1 MNQKLNL
8 AATSRLNMG
17 TNQSGM
23 RAYNERLVL
32 TLIRRNG
39 ALPKSDIAR
48 MTGLSAQTASVI
60 MRNLEKDGL
69 LKRGKPTRIQ
79 GKVGQPSVPMSLAA
93 HGALFF
99 GLKIGRRR
107 SDLVLIDFLGNI
119 IDISHLQYG
128 YPTPENIVAFV
139 KNALDEITSKLT
151 AKQRDRI
158 SGMGIGIPFQL
169 WNWPELIG
177 TSQLEMDSWRVVDIQ
192 NLIADH
198 CDFPVYMQ
206 NDVSAACAAEL
217 VLGHSELPQNFLYFH
232 IGYFIGGGIVLNGS
246 LFTGPG
252 GNAGAL
258 GSMPIPVAA
267 GHTGQLIDVASVAVL
282 EKAIDQAGGD
292 SKRLWSDDEDWDVEP
307 ALLENWMLQATQG
320 IVHAITAASSV
331 IDFEACVIDGSLPTT
346 IRSSIVSRIRHQ
358 LLEMHIPGIQIPDIF
373 EGSIGKNARALGAAS
388 LPLSERFLVDQNAF
402 LRQ

>member
-1 MNQKLNL
+1 MIQSITPTANNRINQ
-8 AATSRLNMG
+8 G

-32 TLIRRNG
+32 TLIRRHS

-69 LKRGKPTRIQ
+69 LKRGAPTRIQ
-79 GKVGQPSVPMSLAA
+79 GKVGQPSVPMSLVPN
-93 HGALFF
+93 GALFF

-119 IDISHLQYG
+119 IDMAQLAYD
-128 YPTPENIVAFV
+128 YPVPIHIVQFV
-139 KNALDEITSKLT
+139 TTSIDAIRTRLSK
-151 AKQRDRI
+151 KQLSRI
-158 SGMGIGIPFQL
+158 SGMGIGMPFQM

-177 TSQLEMDSWRVVDIQ
+177 TTQISMDSWRVVDIHR
-192 NLIADH
+192 LIADH
-198 CDFPVYMQ
+198 CDFPVYME

-217 VLGHSELPQNFLYFH
+217 IFGQTSLPQNFLYFH

-252 GNAGAL
+252 GNSGAL
-258 GSMPIPVAA
+258 GSMPIPVE
-267 GHTGQLIDVASVAVL
+267 GSKTRQLIDLASVATL
-282 EKAIDQAGGD
+282 EKAIELAGNETNM
-292 SKRLWSDDEDWDVEP
+292 LWEDNKAWDHQSPIVQ
-307 ALLENWMLQATQG
+307 NWVKQTAQS
-320 IVHAITAASSV
+320 IAHAIAASISV
-331 IDFEACVIDGSLPTT
+331 IDFEACVIDGSLPDE
-346 IRSSIVSRIRHQ
+346 IRSQIVLLIRQHLQ
-358 LLEMHIPGIQIPDIF
+358 DMPLPGLQIPHIH
-373 EGSIGKNARALGAAS
+373 EGSIGANARVLGAAS

-402 LRQ
+402 IQQ

>member
-1 MNQKLNL
+1 MNPKT
-8 AATSRLNMG
+8 TSTISNRVNMG

-32 TLIRRNG
+32 TLIRRHG

-69 LKRGKPTRIQ
+69 LKRGEPTRIQ
-79 GKVGQPSVPMSLAA
+79 GKVGQPSVPMSLVAN
-93 HGALFF
+93 GALFF

-119 IDISHLQYG
+119 VDISHLSYG
-128 YPTPENIVAFV
+128 YPTPASIVQFV
-139 KNALDEITSKLT
+139 KSSIDAMSSRLSK
-151 AKQRDRI
+151 KQLSRI
-158 SGMGIGIPFQL
+158 SGMGIGMPFQL

-177 TSQLEMDSWRVVDIQ
+177 TTQITMDSWRVVDIHR
-192 NLIADH
+192 LIADH
-198 CDFPVYMQ
+198 CDFPVYME

-217 VLGHSELPQNFLYFH
+217 VFGQSQLPQSFLYFH

-258 GSMPIPVAA
+258 GSMPVPVE
-267 GHTGQLIDVASVAVL
+267 GCETRQLIDLASVATL
-282 EKAIDQAGGD
+282 EKAIDETGEDSSTLWDNDKQWDLESAAVKKWIQQA
-292 SKRLWSDDEDWDVEP
+292 
-307 ALLENWMLQATQG
+307 ANG
-320 IVHAITAASSV
+320 IAHAIVSSVSV
-331 IDFEACVIDGSLPTT
+331 IDFEACVIDGSLPAN
-346 IRSSIVSRIRHQ
+346 IRSELVNLIRQHLQ
-358 LLEMHIPGIQIPDIF
+358 DKLLPGLKIPEIYQ
-373 EGSIGKNARALGAAS
+373 GSIGANARVLGAAS
-388 LPLSERFLVDQNAF
+388 LPLSERFLVDQNTF
-402 LRQ
+402 LQQ

>member
-128 YPTPENIVAFV
+128 YPTPENIVTFV
-139 KNALDEITSKLT
+139 KNALDEISAKLS
-151 AKQRDRI
+151 ARQRDRI

-232 IGYFIGGGIVLNGS
+232 IGYFIGGGVVLNGS

-258 GSMPIPVAA
+258 GSMPIPVAG

-292 SKRLWSDDEDWDVEP
+292 STRLWSDDENWDIEP
-307 ALLENWMLQATQG
+307 ALLENWMHQSTQG

-331 IDFEACVIDGSLPTT
+331 IDFEACVIDGSLPTP

>member
-107 SDLVLIDFLGNI
+107 SDLILIDFLGNI

-128 YPTPENIVAFV
+128 YPTPENIVTFV
-139 KNALDEITSKLT
+139 KNALDEISAKLS
-151 AKQRDRI
+151 ARQRDRI

-232 IGYFIGGGIVLNGS
+232 IGYFIGGGVVLNGS
-246 LFTGPG
+246 LFTGPA

-258 GSMPIPVAA
+258 GSMPIPVAG

-292 SKRLWSDDEDWDVEP
+292 STRLWSDEEHWDIEP

-331 IDFEACVIDGSLPTT
+331 IDFEACVIDGSLPTA

>member
-1 MNQKLNL
+1 
-8 AATSRLNMG
+8 MG

-32 TLIRRNG
+32 TLIRRHG

-69 LKRGKPTRIQ
+69 LKRDEPTRIQ
-79 GKVGQPSVPMSLAA
+79 GKVGQPSVPMSLVAN
-93 HGALFF
+93 GALFF

-107 SDLVLIDFLGNI
+107 SDLVLIDFLGDI
-119 IDISHLQYG
+119 VDISNLSYG
-128 YPTPENIVAFV
+128 YPTPDSIVQFV
-139 KNALDEITSKLT
+139 KTSIDSICGRLSK
-151 AKQRDRI
+151 KQRSRI

-177 TSQLEMDSWRVVDIQ
+177 TTQLAMDSWRVVDIRS
-192 NLIADH
+192 LIADH
-198 CDFPVYMQ
+198 CDFPVYME

-217 VLGHSELPQNFLYFH
+217 VFGHSQLPENFLYFH

-252 GNAGAL
+252 GNSGAI
-258 GSMPIPVAA
+258 GSMPIPVQ
-267 GHTGQLIDVASVAVL
+267 GGKTQQLIDLASVATL
-282 EKAIDQAGGD
+282 EKAIDAAGGN
-292 SKRLWSDDEDWDVEP
+292 SSSLWEKNKQWDNESAEVK
-307 ALLENWMLQATQG
+307 NWIQQTSHG
-320 IVHAITAASSV
+320 IAHAIVSSISV
-331 IDFEACVIDGSLPTT
+331 IDFEACVIDGSLPRD
-346 IRSSIVSRIRHQ
+346 IRSEIVTQIRHQ
-358 LLEMHIPGIQIPDIF
+358 LQDMQLPGLQIPDIY
-373 EGSIGKNARALGAAS
+373 EGSIGTNARALGAAS

-402 LRQ
+402 LQQ